1 MKKMKRIA
9 CLLLTALLICALF
22 TGCGKK
28 DKLTA
33 TEELNNLFTTIDLM
47 DATVSSLEEEMEAG
61 NVTSER
67 LTQMYIDRIEAYDA
81 KLGLNSVIAINP
93 GALDD
98 ARALDKE
105 REEGKT
111 RGPLHGIPVIVK
123 ANLDVKG
130 MATTAGANALADMI
144 ADKDSF
150 AVKQLRDAGAVIL
163 AQANMSEFAFS
174 AINSRSTFG
183 GITRNPYDIDKTPGG
198 SSGGTA
204 VAITCNFAA
213 AGVGTDTGGS
223 IRNPSSFNNLY
234 GIRPSKGLVS
244 ASGILPYYLSKD
256 TAGPMAR
263 TAEDMAL
270 MLEIMAGSD
279 KNDDYTL
286 EADAD
291 ALLGDGYSSALQAD
305 SLKGMRIGYLENSL
319 LFMGMYGG
327 ESLFVVQD
335 EKISDMVNNTIAN
348 LRKAGAELVNI
359 SEELT
364 SDTLESLKEGIE
376 IETFEY
382 DLNKYLNEKGD
393 AAPYKTLGELA
404 ESGTYNV
411 TQMNLNW
418 ISIGGDDY
426 AESFE
431 KTKNPYTE
439 TVGSYKRDPS
449 WKKMLAGREFVSK
462 VMKDN
467 NLDAVFYLNFF
478 DVAQKELQIVDD
490 KNYNHAEYDMVFGP
504 LFGLP
509 EISLPMGFSNAKGEN
524 INELPLGLSIFAD
537 FGQEEK
543 LIKIAGV
550 YEKQAGDSI
559 RRSPDLT
566 PALEDEALTA
576 FLSELLDKAYSI
588 DSGKAAKKCGGKY
601 QLMLA
606 ACEKA
611 VAVDTKDVYATY
623 EAALTLAEA
632 YDNVKANL

>member
-1 MKKMKRIA
+1 M
-9 CLLLTALLICALF
+9 LSVLLICALF
-22 TGCGKK
+22 TGCGKTE
-28 DKLTA
+28 KLTA
-33 TEELNNLFTTIDLM
+33 TEELDNLFTTIDLM
-47 DATVSSLEEEMEAG
+47 DATVTELEAEMEAG
-61 NVTSER
+61 NVTAER
-67 LTQMYIDRIEAYDA
+67 LTQMYIDRIEAYDT
-81 KLGLNSVIAINP
+81 KLNLNSVISINP
-93 GALDD
+93 AALDD
-98 ARALDKE
+98 ARALDRE
-105 REEGKT
+105 REEGKV

-130 MATTAGANALADMI
+130 MATTAGANAFADMI

-150 AVKQLRDAGAVIL
+150 VVRQLRDAGAVIL

-183 GITRNPYDIDKTPGG
+183 GITHNPYDTDKTPGG

-204 VAITCNFAA
+204 VAVTCNFAA

-244 ASGILPYYLSKD
+244 TSGILPYYLSKD
-256 TAGPMAR
+256 TAGPIAR

-270 MLEIMAGSD
+270 MLEIMAGTD
-279 KNDDYTL
+279 KDDDYTL
-286 EADAD
+286 EAGAD
-291 ALLGDGYSSALQAD
+291 ALLGNGYIADLPAD
-305 SLKGMRIGYLENSL
+305 SLKGMRIGYLESSL

-335 EKISDMVNNTIAN
+335 EKISAMVSRAIVN
-348 LRKAGAELVNI
+348 LRKAGAELIDI

-364 SDTLESLKEGIE
+364 SEKLDSLKEGIE
-376 IETFEY
+376 INTFEY
-382 DLNKYLNEKGD
+382 DLNKYLSEKGD
-393 AAPYKTLGELA
+393 AAPYKTLGELMN
-404 ESGTYNV
+404 SGNYNV

-418 ISIGGDDY
+418 IDTGDEDY

-449 WKKMLAGREFVSK
+449 WKKMLAGRKYVSK

-478 DVAQKELQIVDD
+478 DVAQKELMMVDD
-490 KNYNHAEYDMVFGP
+490 KNYNRAEYDMVFGP

-509 EISLPMGFSNAKGEN
+509 EISLPMGFSSAKSEN
-524 INELPLGLSIFAD
+524 ETELPLGLSVFAD

-543 LIKIAGV
+543 LMKIACV
-550 YEKQAGDSI
+550 YEKQAGDLI
-559 RRSPDLT
+559 RRAPDLT
-566 PALEDEALTA
+566 PALEDEALKA
-576 FLSELLDKAYSI
+576 FLTDLIDRAYSI
-588 DSGKAAKKCGGKY
+588 DSEKAAKKCGGRY

>member
-1 MKKMKRIA
+1 MKRNV
-9 CLLLTALLICALF
+9 CLILAALTVILCF
-22 TGCGKK
+22 TGCGNRASE
-28 DKLTA
+28 LTA
-33 TEELNNLFTTIDLM
+33 TQELESLFTTVDLM
-47 DATVSSLEEEMEAG
+47 DATVPELEAEMEAG

-81 KLGLNSVIAINP
+81 KLGLNSVISINP
-93 GALDD
+93 AALDD
-98 ARALDKE
+98 ARALDRE
-105 REEGKT
+105 REDGKT
-111 RGPLHGIPVIVK
+111 RGPLHGIPVIIK

-150 AVKQLRDAGAVIL
+150 AVKKLRDAGAVIL

-174 AINSRSTFG
+174 AVNSRSTFG
-183 GITRNPYDIDKTPGG
+183 GITRNPYDIGKTPGG

-204 VAITCNFAA
+204 VAVTCNFAA

-244 ASGILPYYLSKD
+244 SRGILPYYLSKD
-256 TAGPMAR
+256 TAGPIAR

-270 MLEIMAGSD
+270 MLEIMAGTD
-279 KNDDYTL
+279 KNDDYTV

-291 ALLGDGYSSALQAD
+291 DLLGDGYTASLSAD

-319 LFMGMYGG
+319 LFMGMYEG
-327 ESLFVVQD
+327 ESMYAIPED
-335 EKISDMVNNTIAN
+335 RIKDMLSRTLAN
-348 LRKAGAELVNI
+348 LRKAGAELIDI

-364 SDTLESLKEGIE
+364 SETLSSLTEGIE
-376 IETFEY
+376 VKTFEY
-382 DLNKYLNEKGD
+382 DLNKYLSEKGG
-393 AAPYKTLGELA
+393 AARYKTLGELMN
-404 ESGTYNV
+404 SGNFNV

-418 ISIGGDDY
+418 ISIDSEEY
-426 AESFE
+426 AGSFE
-431 KTKNPYTE
+431 KTTNPYTE

-449 WKKMLAGREFVSK
+449 WKKMLAGRKYVSK
-462 VMKDN
+462 VLKDN

-478 DVAQKELQIVDD
+478 DTAQNEMLIVDD
-490 KNYNHAEYDMVFGP
+490 KNYNRAEYDTIFGP

-509 EISLPMGFSNAKGEN
+509 EVSLPMGFSGTDDRNAAEM
-524 INELPLGLSIFAD
+524 PLGFSVFAD

-543 LIKIAGV
+543 LMKIAYA
-550 YEKQAGDSI
+550 YEKQAGDII

-566 PALEDEALTA
+566 PALEDESLTA
-576 FLSELLDKAYSI
+576 FLEDLIDRAYSV
-588 DSGKAAKKCGGKY
+588 DSEKAAKKCGGKY
-601 QLMLA
+601 QLMLS

-611 VAVDTKDVYATY
+611 KTVDTKDPCAVY
-623 EAALTLAEA
+623 EAARTLARA
-632 YDNVKANL
+632 YDNVKSEL